1 MTDLRKLFR
10 CNLEK
15 DRITVSEEE
24 IIELNSKWNEI
35 DNKEKT
41 ERISK
46 NRSWE
51 KIKNKIVNFVFK

>member
-10 CNLEK
+10 CNLGK

-51 KIKNKIVNFVFK
+51 KIKNKIVNFVF